1 MRGWGG
7 GGGTRRSSGRKR
19 APHASRTSSTTD
31 RVLILTVKKEV
42 GEGWESLSKNCLQV
56 RPPAVSFL
64 EEDQGEKGRSPGGG
78 AKGEGSRGGT
88 QEEVLRLLEV
98 CH

>member
-1 MRGWGG
+1 MLG
-7 GGGTRRSSGRKR
+7 KE
-19 APHASRTSSTTD
+19 PHASRTSSTTD